1 MKTFLRMWQQC
12 SALPKPQSHY
22 NLSTKIVAQAASE
35 IVGAR
40 AECRAGECTTGVLIS
55 DAMFDS
61 VKDQGVQI
69 AIQNSGGIRASLDA
83 GKVIMGEVLTVLPF
97 QNTLSTFEV
106 SGAT

>member
-1 MKTFLRMWQQC
+1 M
-12 SALPKPQSHY
+12 Y
-22 NLSTKIVAQAASE
+22 NDVF
-35 IVGAR
+35 
-40 AECRAGECTTGVLIS
+40 LIS

-83 GKVIMGEVLTVLPF
+83 VKVTIGEVLTVLPF